1 MISKRVSATT
11 LASAIALSSWVAAS
25 PAAHGFGLSAPDS
38 EWIDRYLVVG
48 MREDDIGAAIHISNT
63 EMGADR
69 QLLSDGGSVPNSVQ
83 QGGPNTRDV
92 FAERW
97 EAAGG
102 SATETPDGAAQIFE
116 GVDWSGNMAVTSN
129 QGRINL
135 SDIDLFADIGIQ
147 CGSRTNKCRSDGNGN
162 VSNTHYFAD
171 QSMTSSGRVDNG
183 VGMSRFDS
191 SSLLGEIDLWKT
203 YVEGLTA
210 NLTLDIDKIDGYN
223 AIDRKSDVD
232 AFDDNSFRHTFETD
246 LDALDTDGDGLAV
259 IDLGN
264 GTDDFNLDNTDW
276 IINSASGQ
284 TRAIFRINGE
294 TNFNL
299 SNSSILMG
307 DGYLGT
313 DLTHEQ
319 DSNTIGGMGALFVK
333 TEDGSSDSSDKVFNF
348 NNVVLNG
355 IGIWDL
361 VTVGD
366 GGNTEI
372 GINNGQGCAQF
383 IGSSI
388 DFNDTRFN
396 KCTQLAASLT
406 IQPPPPVNRVP
417 EPASILGLAA
427 VAAIG
432 YGTKRFRNTQ
442 DAE

>member
-1 MISKRVSATT
+1 MINKRFSATT
-11 LASAIALSSWVAAS
+11 LASAIALGSWVAAS
-25 PAAHGFGLSAPDS
+25 PAAYGFGLNAPDS
-38 EWIDRYLVVG
+38 EWIDKYLVVG
-48 MREDDIGAAIHISNT
+48 MRSDDIGAAIHVSNT

-97 EAAGG
+97 ELAGG
-102 SATETPDGAAQIFE
+102 SETAPPIGAASIFE
-116 GVDWSGNMAVTSN
+116 GIDWSGNMAVTSN
-129 QGRINL
+129 TGTINL
-135 SDIDLFADIGIQ
+135 SDIDLFADTGVQ
-147 CGSRTNKCRSDGNGN
+147 CASRVNKCINDGNGN
-162 VSNTHYFAD
+162 VSNTHYFPD
-171 QSMTSSGRVDNG
+171 RSTSSSGLLGNNNG
-183 VGMSRFDS
+183 VSGFDS
-191 SSLLGEIDLWKT
+191 SPLLGEIDLWKT

-210 NLTLDIDKIDGYN
+210 NLEIDVDKIDGYN
-223 AIDRKSDVD
+223 AKDKKSDVD
-232 AFDDNSFRHTFETD
+232 RFDDNLVRHTFETD

-264 GTDDFNLDNTDW
+264 GKDDFNLDNTDW
-276 IINSASGQ
+276 IINSASGR

-307 DGYLGT
+307 DGYVGT
-313 DLTHEQ
+313 DISND
-319 DSNTIGGMGALFVK
+319 DSSIGGMGALFVK

-348 NNVVLNG
+348 DNVVLNG

-366 GGNTEI
+366 EGNTEI

-396 KCTQLAASLT
+396 KCTQLAVSLT
-406 IQPPPPVNRVP
+406 IQAPPPVNKVP
-417 EPASILGLAA
+417 EPTGMLGLAV

-432 YGTKRFRNTQ
+432 YGTKRLHNTQ
-442 DAE
+442 NAE